1 MTTLRQNL
9 AGFIAVL
16 FVLQT
21 GFAQTLPFFTDQQY
35 KYLVGEIS
43 GDAAYEHLRFTTQF
57 HKPDGGTPGLMEIA
71 KYVEARAKEY
81 GLQDVK
87 LIKQASDSPSW
98 EAKRAELWMVEPDIQ
113 MLGSL
118 VQTQLHI
125 ADYSRSADVT
135 AEVIDIG
142 SGLTDKDYEGQDVKG
157 KIVFAWGNP
166 GAVMNQAVWK
176 RGAAGIIHHPDP
188 SAIDYPLNSVSHP
201 DQVRWSRVPQ
211 QSADGKPATFAFVLS
226 HRQAVAFKNLLVASQ
241 TPVKVHAVVEA
252 NFDASDK
259 WQVMVEG
266 FIRGTDTN
274 EQDVVL
280 TGHMQEEKFSAND
293 DGSGIGSTLEI
304 ARALAKLIR
313 EGKLP
318 KPKRNLRFW
327 WVTEISSQR
336 QYFADNP
343 AEANKIL
350 CNINQDMVGANQAQD
365 LMRVQNVTRLPFSRW
380 HWLNDVVETV
390 VEFVVRS
397 NTKQLSELQ
406 AGTPATPYPKP
417 ILARLGSRHRYNA
430 AMIPFHTNT
439 DHMTFIEAPIGKP
452 AVTFT
457 NWPDN
462 YIHTT
467 DDDLWNI
474 DRTQLQ
480 RNAFAVATIG
490 FTVANADEKAL
501 PIIANELYGRATV
514 RLGEDFKVAS
524 TLLTTTTPT
533 NRVAVY
539 KQALNQIQE
548 ATKRE
553 ELAIEALVQI
563 TKAARP
569 LMSDLRDGLKRTA
582 DGHLLNLRSRYVV
595 LFNESSPGMLPLSAK
610 ETELTGI
617 VPLLSAG
624 PKEFLT
630 RRNEIKSVP
639 KLHPLMAYEILNFV
653 NGKRTGL
660 EIYNAVSAEALRAG
674 ETYYGKVTP
683 EMVGEYLQN
692 LASGGLVNLQKQ

>member
-9 AGFIAVL
+9 AGFIALL
-16 FVLQT
+16 FALQT
-21 GFAQTLPFFTDQQY
+21 CFAQTLPFFTDQQY

-57 HKPDGGTPGLMEIA
+57 HKPDGGAPGLMEIA
-71 KYVEARAKEY
+71 KYVEAKAKEY

-87 LIKQASDSPSW
+87 LIKQAHTAPAW

-118 VQTQLHI
+118 NQTQLHL

-135 AEVIDIG
+135 AEVMDVG
-142 SGLTDKDYEGQDVKG
+142 SGLSDKDYEGKDVNG

-166 GAVMNQAVWK
+166 AAVMNQAVWK

-188 SAIDYPLNSVSHP
+188 NAIDYPLNTVSHP
-201 DQVRWSRVPQ
+201 DQVRWSRVPT

-226 HRQAVAFKNLLVASQ
+226 HRQAVAFKNVLTASP
-241 TPVKVHAVVEA
+241 TPVKVHAIVEA
-252 NFDASDK
+252 NFDANDK

-266 FIRGTDTN
+266 FIRGEIQ
-274 EQDVVL
+274 EQDIVL

-293 DGSGIGSTLEI
+293 DGSGVANTLEI
-304 ARALAKLIR
+304 ARALSKLIK
-313 EGKLP
+313 EGRLP

-343 AEANKIL
+343 AEANKLL

-380 HWLNDVVETV
+380 HFLNDVVETV
-390 VEFVVRS
+390 VEFVVKS
-397 NTKQLSELQ
+397 NSIQLSELSQ
-406 AGTPATPYPKP
+406 VEATPYPKP
-417 ILARLGSRHRYNA
+417 ILSRLGSRHRYNA
-430 AMIPFHTNT
+430 AMVPFHTST

-452 AVTFT
+452 GVSFT

-462 YIHTT
+462 YIHTS

-480 RNAFAVATIG
+480 RNAFAVAAIG
-490 FTVANADEKAL
+490 FTMANADEKSL
-501 PIIANELYGRATV
+501 PIIANELYGRAMV

-524 TLLTTTTPT
+524 TLLTTANPA
-533 NRVAVY
+533 NRVERY

-548 ATKRE
+548 ASKRE
-553 ELAIEALVQI
+553 ERAIDSLTQI

-582 DGHLLNLRSRYVV
+582 DGHLLNLRSRYLV
-595 LFNESSPGMLPLSAK
+595 LFNESSPGSLPLSAQ
-610 ETELTGI
+610 ETELTGLT
-617 VPLLSAG
+617 PQLSAG
-624 PKEFLT
+624 PKEFLAK
-630 RRNEIKSVP
+630 RNQIKGVP
-639 KLHPLMAYEILNFV
+639 KLNALMAFEILNFV
-653 NGKRTGL
+653 DGKRSGL

-674 ETYYGKVTP
+674 ETYYGAVTP
-683 EMVGEYLQN
+683 EMVGAYLQN
-692 LASGGLVNLQKQ
+692 LAAAGVIRLQKQ

>member
-1 MTTLRQNL
+1 MVTITRILFVV
-9 AGFIAVL
+9 A
-16 FVLQT
+16 FVLQVSSS
-21 GFAQTLPFFTDQQY
+21 AQTLPFLTDQQY

-57 HKPDGGTPGLMEIA
+57 HKPDGGAPGLMEIA

-87 LIKQASDSPSW
+87 LIKQAADSPSW

-113 MLGSL
+113 LLASL

-142 SGLTDKDYEGQDVKG
+142 SGLTDKDYEGKDVKG
-157 KIVFAWGNP
+157 KIVFAWGAP
-166 GAVMNQAVWK
+166 GAVMNQAVWQ

-188 SAIDYPLNSVSHP
+188 SAIDYPLNTVSHP
-201 DQVRWSRVPQ
+201 DQIRWSRVPQ

-226 HRQAVAFKNLLVASQ
+226 HRQAVAFKNLLAASQ
-241 TPVKVHAVVEA
+241 TPVKVHAAVEA

-293 DGSGIGSTLEI
+293 DGSGVGNTLEI
-304 ARALAKLIR
+304 ARAMAKLIR

-365 LMRVQNVTRLPFSRW
+365 IMRVQNVTRLPFSRW

-397 NTKQLSELQ
+397 NTQQLSELQ
-406 AGTPATPYPKP
+406 AGTPANPYPKP
-417 ILARLGSRHRYNA
+417 ILSRLGSRHRYNA
-430 AMIPFHTNT
+430 AMVPFHTST

-452 AVTFT
+452 GVTFT

-462 YIHTT
+462 YIHTS

-480 RNAFAVATIG
+480 RNAFAVAAIG
-490 FTVANADEKAL
+490 FTVANADEKSL

-514 RLGEDFKVAS
+514 RLGEDFQVAS
-524 TLLTTTTPT
+524 TLLTNAT
-533 NRVAVY
+533 NRVTAY

-553 ELAIEALVQI
+553 EMAIDALVQI

-569 LMSDLRDGLKRTA
+569 LMSELRDGLKRTA
-582 DGHLLNLRSRYVV
+582 DGHLLNLRSRYLV
-595 LFNESSPGMLPLSAK
+595 LFNESSPNPIPLSAK
-610 ETELTGI
+610 ETELIGV
-617 VPLLSAG
+617 VPQLSAG

-630 RRNEIKSVP
+630 KRDQIKNVP
-639 KLHPLMAYEILNFV
+639 KLHALMAFEILNFV
-653 NGKRTGL
+653 DGKRTGL

-674 ETYYGKVTP
+674 ETYYGVVTA
-683 EMVGEYLQN
+683 EMVGAYLQN
-692 LASGGLVNLQKQ
+692 LETTGVVKLQKK

>member
-1 MTTLRQNL
+1 MKCAAQPLRVCFL
-9 AGFIAVL
+9 AILLTAISS
-16 FVLQT
+16 
-21 GFAQTLPFFTDQQY
+21 AQTLPFFTEQQY

-57 HKPDGGTPGLMEIA
+57 HKPDGGTPGLMEVA
-71 KYVEARAKEY
+71 KYVEAKAKEY

-87 LIKQASDSPSW
+87 LIKQASDSPAW

-113 MLGSL
+113 LLGSL
-118 VQTQLHI
+118 NQTQLHI

-135 AEVIDIG
+135 AEVVDVG
-142 SGLTDKDYEGQDVKG
+142 SGLNDQDYEGKNVSG

-188 SAIDYPLNSVSHP
+188 NAIDYPLNTVSHP
-201 DQVRWSRVPQ
+201 DQIRWSRVPQ

-226 HRQAVAFKNLLVASQ
+226 HRQAVAFKNFLASSK

-252 NFDASDK
+252 SFDPNDK

-266 FIRGTDTN
+266 FIRGEIQD
-274 EQDVVL
+274 QDVVL

-293 DGSGIGSTLEI
+293 DGSGVGNTLEI
-304 ARALAKLIR
+304 ARALTKLIKENR
-313 EGKLP
+313 LP

-343 AEANKIL
+343 IEASKIL

-390 VEFVVRS
+390 VEFVVKS
-397 NTKQLSELQ
+397 NSIQLSELSQ
-406 AGTPATPYPKP
+406 VDATPYPKP
-417 ILARLGSRHRYNA
+417 ILSRLGSRQRYNA
-430 AMIPFHTNT
+430 AMVPFHTST

-452 AVTFT
+452 GVTFT

-462 YIHTT
+462 YIHTS

-480 RNAFAVATIG
+480 RNAFAVAAIG
-490 FTVANADEKAL
+490 FTVANADEKSL
-501 PIIANELYGRATV
+501 PVIANELYGRAMV
-514 RLGEDFKVAS
+514 RLSEDFKVAS
-524 TLLTTTTPT
+524 TLLTNATPT
-533 NRVAVY
+533 KRVEVY
-539 KQALNQIQE
+539 RQALNQIQE
-548 ATKRE
+548 AGKRE
-553 ELAIEALVQI
+553 EMAIDALPQI

-569 LMSDLRDGLKRTA
+569 LMSELRDGLKRTA
-582 DGHLLNLRSRYVV
+582 DGLILNLRSRYVV
-595 LFNESSPGMLPLSAK
+595 LFNESSPGTLPLNAK

-617 VPLLSAG
+617 VPNLIAG

-630 RRNEIKSVP
+630 KRNQIKSVP
-639 KLHPLMAYEILNFV
+639 KLNPLMAFEILNFV
-653 NGKRTGL
+653 DGKRNGL

-674 ETYYGKVTP
+674 ETYYGTVTP
-683 EMVGEYLQN
+683 EMVGAYLQN
-692 LASGGLVNLQKQ
+692 LEAAGLIKSPKK

>member
-1 MTTLRQNL
+1 MKLIRCVSL
-9 AGFIAVL
+9 LVSLIIAVP
-16 FVLQT
+16 
-21 GFAQTLPFFTDQQY
+21 AQTLPFFTEQQY

-57 HKPDGGTPGLMEIA
+57 HKPDGGTPGLMEVA
-71 KYVEARAKEY
+71 KYVEAKAKEY
-81 GLQDVK
+81 GLADVK
-87 LIKQASDSPSW
+87 LIKQAHTSPVW

-113 MLGSL
+113 LLGSL
-118 VQTQLHI
+118 NQTQLHI

-135 AEVIDIG
+135 AEVIDVG
-142 SGLTDKDYEGQDVKG
+142 SGLDDKDYEGKTVSG
-157 KIVFAWGNP
+157 KIVFAWGIP

-188 SAIDYPLNSVSHP
+188 NAIDYPLNTVSHP
-201 DQVRWSRVPQ
+201 DQIRWSRVPQ

-226 HRQAVAFKNLLVASQ
+226 HRQAVAFKNLLATSK

-252 NFDASDK
+252 NFDANDK

-266 FIRGTDTN
+266 FIRGEMQD
-274 EQDVVL
+274 QDVVL

-293 DGSGIGSTLEI
+293 DGSGVASTLEI
-304 ARALAKLIR
+304 ARALTKLIKENR
-313 EGKLP
+313 LP

-390 VEFVVRS
+390 VEFVVKS
-397 NTKQLSELQ
+397 NSIQLSELSQ
-406 AGTPATPYPKP
+406 VDAKPYPKP
-417 ILARLGSRHRYNA
+417 ILSRLGSRHRYNA
-430 AMIPFHTNT
+430 AMVPFHTST

-462 YIHTT
+462 YIHTS

-480 RNAFAVATIG
+480 RNAFAVAAIG
-490 FTVANADEKAL
+490 FTVANADEKSL
-501 PIIANELYGRATV
+501 PVIANELYGRATI
-514 RLGEDFKVAS
+514 RLSEDFKVAS
-524 TLLTTTTPT
+524 TLLATANET
-533 NRVAVY
+533 NRVERY
-539 KQALNQIQE
+539 KQALNQMQE

-553 ELAIEALVQI
+553 EMAIDALTQI

-569 LMSDLRDGLKRTA
+569 LMSELRDGLKRTA
-582 DGHLLNLRSRYVV
+582 DGLTLNLRSRYVT
-595 LFNESSPGMLPLSAK
+595 LFNESSPGQLPLSAK
-610 ETELTGI
+610 ETEMLSV
-617 VPLLSAG
+617 VPQLIAG
-624 PKEFLT
+624 PKDFLT
-630 RRNEIKSVP
+630 KRNQIKGVP
-639 KLHPLMAYEILNFV
+639 NLNSLMAFEILNFV
-653 NGKRTGL
+653 DGKRTSL
-660 EIYNAVSAEALRAG
+660 EIYNAVSAEARRAG
-674 ETYYGKVTP
+674 ETYYGTVTP
-683 EMVGEYLQN
+683 EMVGAYLQN
-692 LASGGLVNLQKQ
+692 LEATGLIQLQRK